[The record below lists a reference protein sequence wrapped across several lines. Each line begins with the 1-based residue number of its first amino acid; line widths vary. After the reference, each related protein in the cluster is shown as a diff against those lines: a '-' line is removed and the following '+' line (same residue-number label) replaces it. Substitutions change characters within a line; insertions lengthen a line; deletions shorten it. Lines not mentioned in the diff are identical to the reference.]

1 MKTTNIARHLSGLL
15 AGAAAIVMAGALIAP
30 PAVAQKTKVVVYT
43 ALEADDL
50 KKYKDRFEQDVKD
63 VDIQWVRDSTG
74 VIEAKLLAEKNNPQ
88 ADVIWGLAATSLL
101 RMSGE
106 GMLHPYAPAGLDK
119 VSPRFRDSA
128 NPPAWVGMDVWAATI
143 CYNTVEKGK
152 KKLPD
157 IASWQDLTKPEFKGA
172 ITMPHPASSGTGYLM
187 VSSWLQVMGEDAG
200 WKFMDA
206 LHNNV
211 GVYVHSGSKPCRQAG
226 AGEYPVGISF
236 EFRASRTK
244 RDGAPIDIVFP
255 KEGLGWDMEATAIV
269 KGTKNLAAAQKVADW
284 SASAKANEMYAE
296 GYAITAVQGVAKQLP
311 HLPTPAQ
318 FETMLA
324 KNDFLW
330 AANNRQRILAEWNK
344 RYNAK
349 AEPKS

>member
-1 MKTTNIARHLSGLL
+1 MKTTSIVKRLAGLL
-15 AGAAAIVMAGALIAP
+15 AGTAAIVMAGALIAP
-30 PAVAQKTKVVVYT
+30 PAAAQKAKVVVYT
-43 ALEADDL
+43 AIEADDL
-50 KKYKDRFEQDVKD
+50 KKYKDRFEADVKD

-74 VIEAKLLAEKNNPQ
+74 IIEAKLLAEKNNPQ
-88 ADVIWGLAATSLL
+88 ADIVWGLAATSLL
-101 RMSGE
+101 RMAGE

-119 VSPRFRDSA
+119 ISPLFRDKA

-143 CYNTVEKGK
+143 CYNTVEQGK
-152 KKLPD
+152 KKLPA
-157 IASWQDLTKPEFKGA
+157 IASWQDLAKPEFKGA
-172 ITMPHPASSGTGYLM
+172 ISMPHPASSGTGYLM
-187 VSSWLQVMGEDAG
+187 VSSWLQIMGEDAG
-200 WKFMDA
+200 WKYMDA
-206 LHNNV
+206 LHNNI

-244 RDGAPIDIVFP
+244 KDGAPIDIVFP
-255 KEGLGWDMEATAIV
+255 KEGLGWDMEATGIV

-284 SASAKANEMYAE
+284 AAGAKANAMYAE
-296 GYAITAVQGVAKQLP
+296 GYAVTAVQGVAKQLP
-311 HLPTPAQ
+311 HLPAPDA
-318 FETMLA
+318 FEKMLA